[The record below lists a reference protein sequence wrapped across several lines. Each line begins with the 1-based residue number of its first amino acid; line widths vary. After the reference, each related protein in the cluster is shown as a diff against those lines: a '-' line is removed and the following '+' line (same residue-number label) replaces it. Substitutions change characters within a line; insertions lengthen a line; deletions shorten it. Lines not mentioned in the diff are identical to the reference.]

1 MARYTTV
8 IRTLHHHKAR
18 TQGELTAWSINF
30 GELAYAQCAC
40 VLSAGK
46 MADRMYGHPRE
57 GALDLGKGAVSEKT
71 PQIFRPSS
79 PTEFVTAFS
88 ERTDVPEVRC
98 DLTDTHTDRQT
109 DRQTDR
115 HDDYRNPRACA
126 PRVNNIMQPILC
138 ITIHNNY
145 VYVVVREAIR

>member
-1 MARYTTV
+1 
-8 IRTLHHHKAR
+8 
-18 TQGELTAWSINF
+18 
-30 GELAYAQCAC
+30 
-40 VLSAGK
+40 

-109 DRQTDR
+109 DRQTDTTTTVTLAHAR
-115 HDDYRNPRACA
+115 RGL
-126 PRVNNIMQPILC
+126 IM
-138 ITIHNNY
+138 
-145 VYVVVREAIR
+145 EASSV